1 VSTNRPA
8 RQRVR
13 PLPKGSTLYTPNA
26 SAARRTAERRSA
38 RSLLYLHQLPR
49 WVPPV
54 VLAVLLVVGL
64 AVKGPGG
71 AAALC
76 AVAAVLGWL
85 AALSWPRLT
94 AGGRAGRLL
103 TILVLIAV
111 AGYQAA
117 R

>member
-1 VSTNRPA
+1 VSTNRSA

-26 SAARRTAERRSA
+26 SAARQAAERRSA
-38 RSLLYLHQLPR
+38 RPLLFLHQLPR

-54 VLAVLLVVGL
+54 VLALLLVTGL

-76 AVAAVLGWL
+76 ALAAVLLWL
-85 AALSWPRLT
+85 AALSWPRIT
-94 AGGRAGRLL
+94 TGGRLGRLV
-103 TILVLIAV
+103 TVLVLIAV